1 MDKNNVIKNN
11 DKGFSKLRRKIS
23 VCFCLLFILMGNEQC
38 RHLIFVLLIIFR
50 KCGCS
55 FEKLLAVKAFS
66 VNQSLVWGKKK
77 PTQKAT
83 LHVAVNG
90 NLDLLSPSLQANRIS
105 CH

>member
-1 MDKNNVIKNN
+1 MS
-11 DKGFSKLRRKIS
+11 FY
-23 VCFCLLFILMGNEQC
+23 LLFILMGSEQC

-50 KCGCS
+50 KCGYT

-66 VNQSLVWGKKK
+66 VNQSLTWKK

-83 LHVAVNG
+83 LHVAING
-90 NLDLLSPSLQANRIS
+90 NWCLLSTILQANLIN